1 MSPSLDRFIEDEN
14 QDKQCLTATG
24 LMIHLNGGRST
35 RTIERVKTLQAMLLL
50 QQQRLQQQQ
59 DALQALAVYLNL
71 QERKVYQTSPHLA
84 HQWLPDG
91 DDSFMREP
99 TD

>member
-1 MSPSLDRFIEDEN
+1 MPPSPNRFIKDEY

-24 LMIHLNGGRST
+24 LMIHLNAGRST
-35 RTIERVKTLQAMLLL
+35 RTIEHVKTLQAMLLL
-50 QQQRLQQQQ
+50 QQQRLQRQQ
-59 DALQALAVYLNL
+59 DALQALAVYLKL

-84 HQWLPDG
+84 HQWIPDG
-91 DDSFMREP
+91 HDPFMREP